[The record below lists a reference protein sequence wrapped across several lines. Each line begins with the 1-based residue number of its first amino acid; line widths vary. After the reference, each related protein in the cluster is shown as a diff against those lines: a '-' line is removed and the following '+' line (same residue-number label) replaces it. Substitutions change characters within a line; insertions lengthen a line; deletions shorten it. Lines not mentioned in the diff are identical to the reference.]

1 MHLNFNSK
9 FQKMKNFREWLGI
22 IVIVISIIAL
32 GFVGFKIV
40 ASDNAENSKF
50 VYSSLLPLVGT
61 WVGVVLAFYFGKENY
76 EAASKRYEK
85 IIDKLS
91 PDILDD
97 VAVNQVMISKKTMVS
112 KKWSDIKDKTVKD
125 VIDFLIEINKTRL
138 PILENDGRV
147 KYIIHSSLLT
157 KPFKDDK
164 NQVQSANTS
173 EKMSAFI
180 QNHLGVVDSIILVN
194 EDEILENVRKT
205 MNSKPECKDVF
216 IENSS
221 SELVGWLTDTL
232 ILRYIN
238 SKKL

>member
-1 MHLNFNSK
+1 
-9 FQKMKNFREWLGI
+9 MKNFREWLGI

-40 ASDNAENSKF
+40 ATNNADNSKF

-112 KKWSDIKDKTVKD
+112 KKWSEIENKKVKD
-125 VIDFLIEINKTRL
+125 IIDFLIEIDKSRL
-138 PILENDGRV
+138 PILDDNGNI

-157 KPFKDDK
+157 KPLKDQN
-164 NQVQSANTS
+164 NQVQAADTNQSINAFVQKNLTVIEAILQVD
-173 EKMSAFI
+173 EK
-180 QNHLGVVDSIILVN
+180 
-194 EDEILENVRKT
+194 EILENVRKT
-205 MNSKPECKDVF
+205 MNSKPNCKDVF
-216 IENSS
+216 VINNDKK
-221 SELVGWLTDTL
+221 LVGWLTDTL
-232 ILRYIN
+232 ILRFIN
-238 SKKL
+238 SQKL

>member
-40 ASDNAENSKF
+40 ASDDAENSKF

-85 IIDKLS
+85 IIEKLS

-112 KKWSDIKDKTVKD
+112 KKWSDIESKSVKD
-125 VIDFLIEINKTRL
+125 IIDFLIEIEKSRL
-138 PILENDGRV
+138 PILDKNGNV

-157 KPFKDDK
+157 KPFKDSK
-164 NQVQSANTS
+164 NQVQAANTS
-173 EKMSAFI
+173 QSISAFV
-180 QNHLGVVDSIILVN
+180 QQYSGVIGTIVTVN
-194 EDEILENVRKT
+194 DNEILENVRKT
-205 MNSKPECKDVF
+205 MNSKPNCKDVF
-216 IENSS
+216 VLDNDKK
-221 SELVGWLTDTL
+221 LVGWLTDTL

>member
-1 MHLNFNSK
+1 
-9 FQKMKNFREWLGI
+9 MKNFREWLGI
-22 IVIVISIIAL
+22 IVIVISIVAL
-32 GFVGFKIV
+32 GFVGYKIV
-40 ASDNAENSKF
+40 ASQDTENSKF

-97 VAVNQVMISKKTMVS
+97 VAVNQIMISKKTMVS
-112 KKWSDIKDKTVKD
+112 KKWSDVKDKTVKD
-125 VIDFLIEINKTRL
+125 VINFLFDINKSRL
-138 PILENDGRV
+138 PILDDNGSV
-147 KYIIHSSLLT
+147 KYIVHSSLLN
-157 KPFKDDK
+157 KPFKDVK
-164 NQVQSANTS
+164 NKIQSADTS
-173 EKMSAFI
+173 EKMSEFVQKHSGI
-180 QNHLGVVDSIILVN
+180 VDLIILN
-194 EDEILENVRKT
+194 KEDEILENVRKT
-205 MNSKPECKDVF
+205 MSSKPNCKDVF
-216 IENSS
+216 IENNN